1 MSYKTRHPS
10 SSIINHIS
18 HSSCQSFIMPNH
30 QPCQSFIIPVIHH
43 VRSSIIPIINRIM
56 SFIMPVIH
64 LVSHSSCHSFRYCLF
79 CVLCAAG
86 LSCVLWSPVG
96 CCLSWCVLVCPG
108 LSWSVLVCPGLSWCV
123 LVCPG
128 LSCGL

>member
-1 MSYKTRHPS
+1 MSYKTRYPS

-18 HSSCQSFIMPNH
+18 HSSCQSFIMPIINH
-30 QPCQSFIIPVIHH
+30 ASHLSFQSFIMSGHPSNQ
-43 VRSSIIPIINRIM
+43 SSC
-56 SFIMPVIH
+56 H
-64 LVSHSSCHSFRYCLF
+64 LSCHSFRYCLF

-86 LSCVLWSPVG
+86 LSCVLWSPLG

-108 LSWSVLVCPGLSWCV
+108 VSWSVLVCPGVSWCV

>member
-1 MSYKTRHPS
+1 MSVIH
-10 SSIINHIS
+10 HA
-18 HSSCQSFIMPNH
+18 NH

-43 VRSSIIPIINRIM
+43 VRSSIIPIIM

-96 CCLSWCVLVCPG
+96 CCLSWCVLVCPVGCG
-108 LSWSVLVCPGLSWCV
+108 LWSGLCS
-123 LVCPG
+123 G
-128 LSCGL
+128 LSCGLWSVL

>member
-1 MSYKTRHPS
+1 
-10 SSIINHIS
+10 
-18 HSSCQSFIMPNH
+18 MPNH

-64 LVSHSSCHSFRYCLF
+64 LVSRSSCHSFRYCLF

-108 LSWSVLVCPGLSWCV
+108 LSWCV

-128 LSCGL
+128 LSCGLWSVVWVVLWSVLWAVVCPVSCDLSCGL